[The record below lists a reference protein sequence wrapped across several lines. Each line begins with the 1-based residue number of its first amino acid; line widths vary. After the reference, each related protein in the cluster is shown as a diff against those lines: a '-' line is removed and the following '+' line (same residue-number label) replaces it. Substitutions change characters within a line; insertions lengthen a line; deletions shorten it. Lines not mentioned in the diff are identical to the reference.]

1 MLATDTNKESW
12 IGLHGE
18 DFKREAE
25 AIITVTKNKYTKMNY
40 IKENKNYIATIT
52 ATPRKFKTLKQ
63 TISE

>member
-40 IKENKNYIATIT
+40 IKENKKLHRNHYCDAEKI
-52 ATPRKFKTLKQ
+52 
-63 TISE
+63 